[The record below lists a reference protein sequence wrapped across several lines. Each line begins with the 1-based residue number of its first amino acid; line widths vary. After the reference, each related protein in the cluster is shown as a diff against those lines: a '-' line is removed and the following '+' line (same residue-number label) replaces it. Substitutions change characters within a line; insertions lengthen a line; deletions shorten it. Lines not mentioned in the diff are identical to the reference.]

1 MDNNLK
7 PFVFLLVTVFFLS
20 LSGCHLFETTK
31 VSESEI
37 KRASSW
43 SDKDQYPRFLSC
55 EGLEGEDE
63 KDCFESVISSKILNY
78 IEEQDWIASENIDTE
93 VVLNLVINEEGFI
106 SMASLDAS
114 SKIEA
119 AIPNLESTLADAV
132 NQIPQAQAAIKS
144 NVGTLVSTSF
154 KLPIR
159 ISALEDN

>member
-1 MDNNLK
+1 MK
-7 PFVFLLVTVFFLS
+7 KTVLNR
-20 LSGCHLFETTK
+20 LYL
-31 VSESEI
+31 
-37 KRASSW
+37 
-43 SDKDQYPRFLSC
+43 Q
-55 EGLEGEDE
+55 
-63 KDCFESVISSKILNY
+63 KILNY

-144 NVGTLVSTSF
+144 NVGALVSTSF